1 MDLSQIV
8 KFFLGVLL
16 ALCLA
21 PHHSQVSGLRDYSYV
36 AQSSIYDTQAL
47 LARLG
52 KGPGGPESQPRGTY
66 PERHIPIRRGGHG
79 LTMASRRR
87 QALRH
92 RY

>member
-1 MDLSQIV
+1 MNLSQIV
-8 KFFLGVLL
+8 KFFLGVVL
-16 ALCLA
+16 AICLA
-21 PHHSQVSGLRDYSYV
+21 PQVRSLRDYSYV